1 MQVLQ
6 SHSEV
11 LVITLICRMSGRGAN
26 KQGGGRI
33 YCTGFNNEGWWVVLR
48 QLPQIWNIDQ
58 L

>member
-26 KQGGGRI
+26 KQGGRI
-33 YCTGFNNEGWWVVLR
+33 YCTGFNNEGGWVVLR
-48 QLPQIWNIDQ
+48 QLPQIWNID
-58 L
+58 